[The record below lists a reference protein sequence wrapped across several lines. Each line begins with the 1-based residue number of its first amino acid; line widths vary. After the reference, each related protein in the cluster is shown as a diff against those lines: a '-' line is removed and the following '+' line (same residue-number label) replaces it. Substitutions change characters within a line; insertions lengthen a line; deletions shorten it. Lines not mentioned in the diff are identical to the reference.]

1 VTSGV
6 PPALLTRIR
15 DTPGPIVFLTGA
27 GISAESGIPTFRG
40 PEGYWRVGSRNYHPM
55 EMATAEAF
63 RRMPEEVWAWYLSR
77 RARCRSARPNPAHEA
92 LVALERRLPEAR
104 FLLVTQ
110 NVDGLH
116 LRAGNSLERT
126 YQIHGNIDYCRCA
139 DGCEPAVRP
148 LPDPIPEGND
158 LRCGCGA
165 RLRPHV
171 LWFDEMYDEPLFRY
185 ESARRAAEEA
195 AALVVV
201 GTSGATTLPA
211 QMCETVAARGAPL
224 LVVDPEETPFARLAA
239 ASSAG
244 VVFRGT
250 ATEILPSLLATI

>member
-1 VTSGV
+1 VTVAV
-6 PPALLTRIR
+6 PSELLALIPE
-15 DTPGPIVFLTGA
+15 TPGPIVFLTGA

-40 PEGYWRVGSRNYHPM
+40 PEGYWRVGSKNYHPM
-55 EMATAEAF
+55 EMATAAAF
-63 RRMPEEVWAWYLSR
+63 ARMPEEVWAWYLSR
-77 RARCRSARPNPAHEA
+77 RARCLAATPNAAHAA
-92 LVALERRLPEAR
+92 LVALERRLPPQR

-139 DGCEPAVRP
+139 DGCPPAVRP
-148 LPDPIPEGND
+148 LPEPVPAVES
-158 LRCGCGA
+158 LRCTCGA

-185 ESARRAAEEA
+185 ESARRAADEA
-195 AALVVV
+195 AALIVV
-201 GTSGATTLPA
+201 GTSGATNLPA

-224 LVVDPEETPFARLAA
+224 LVIDPDETPFAELAA
-239 ASSAG
+239 RNPAG
-244 VVFRGT
+244 VVLRGT
-250 ATEILPSLLATI
+250 ATNLLPPLLGSF